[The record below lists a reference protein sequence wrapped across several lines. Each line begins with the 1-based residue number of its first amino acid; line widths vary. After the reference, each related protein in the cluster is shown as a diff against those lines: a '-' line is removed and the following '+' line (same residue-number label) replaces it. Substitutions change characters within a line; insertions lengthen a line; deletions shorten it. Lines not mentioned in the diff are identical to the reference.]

1 MKKVKIIAM
10 GALNAQGWANRAYTE
25 IDFNASNKTTGAN
38 LNIKPTAGKS
48 FAIIHLDEAT
58 AKTAKKGSELNV
70 HPITDF
76 TGFVSF
82 EVNVGQG
89 IKNTTT
95 SKDASATD
103 TLKRSIGIVTG
114 AGVPDALLEI
124 AFGKTYDALNASK
137 VAGKTARKGLRGNGL
152 QSIVPQDATATNI
165 LNPITES

>member
-1 MKKVKIIAM
+1 MKKVKIIAL

-25 IDFNASNKTTGAN
+25 IPFNSANSTTGAN
-38 LNIKPTAGKS
+38 LGIKPSAGMS
-48 FAIIHLDEAT
+48 FALIHLDENT
-58 AKTAKKGSELNV
+58 AKTAKANDEINV

-124 AFGKTYDALNASK
+124 AFGKTFDALNASK

-152 QSIVPQDATATNI
+152 QPIVPQDATATNI
-165 LNPITES
+165 PNPKTT